1 MKSSGFS
8 DTVATSY
15 VGTDSLRFPL
25 QGTPPRAESG
35 DAPEPRREPHPFR
48 LWCRRWGSQTE
59 FLLATCAG
67 LVAAISSD
75 SFTHVALATLLV
87 WELLTFNS
95 STGLTTPLHHQLRLL
110 ARSVL
115 LPLCGLAG
123 TVVFLGVSDRA
134 VVPATTAVLVAAATS
149 ALCRALRWKL
159 QSPLRV
165 LLVGDRV
172 AIAHATARWVR
183 SERVQPVAALLVE
196 PDLDQ
201 TPTEIMG
208 LPVVADLS
216 AAPMLVNRFGVD
228 LVVMSPSPGVTS
240 IDLRRLAWRLE
251 DTRAGL
257 GVMGILDSVAPH
269 RITPGLMEGATVN
282 DVRVPRPS
290 LTTAVIKAAF
300 DRLAAA
306 VLLLIVSPV
315 LAAMCIAVRLDS
327 PGKALFTQ
335 TRVGRYGRH
344 FKVYKMRTMVQDA
357 ESVKLALADQNEYDG
372 ILFKMKADPRI
383 TRVGALLRKTSL
395 DELPQLFNVLRGEM
409 SLVGPRP
416 SLPTEVEAMDHDT
429 LRRLVVKPGITGL
442 WQVSGRSDLSWA
454 EASALDTYYAD
465 NWSLTG
471 DLSILSR
478 TVGAVVGAKGAY

>member
-1 MKSSGFS
+1 MISSGVG
-8 DTVATSY
+8 DTVAKSFMEP
-15 VGTDSLRFPL
+15 DALRFP
-25 QGTPPRAESG
+25 E
-35 DAPEPRREPHPFR
+35 RRSEPHPFR
-48 LWCRRWGSQTE
+48 VWCRRWGSQAE
-59 FLLATCAG
+59 FLLATLAG
-67 LVAAISSD
+67 MVAVLSAD
-75 SFTHVALATLLV
+75 SFTHIALGTLLV
-87 WELLTFNS
+87 WEVLSFHG
-95 STGLTTPLHHQLRLL
+95 STGLTTPLHHQLRLV

-115 LPLCGLAG
+115 LPLCGLAA
-123 TVVFLGVSDRA
+123 TVVFLGIPEAA
-134 VVPATTAVLVAAATS
+134 VVPASTAVLVAAATS
-149 ALCRALRWKL
+149 LLCRALRWRL

-172 AIAHATARWVR
+172 AIAHAMARWVR

-196 PDLDQ
+196 PDLDRA
-201 TPTEIMG
+201 PTEIMG
-208 LPVVADLS
+208 LPVVADLG
-216 AAPMLVNRFGVD
+216 AAPAVVKSFDVD

-282 DVRVPRPS
+282 DVRAPRP
-290 LTTAVIKAAF
+290 TPTAAVIKAAV

-306 VLLLIVSPV
+306 VLLLIVTPV
-315 LAAMCIAVRLDS
+315 LVAMCVAVRLDT

-357 ESVKLALADQNEYDG
+357 ESVKIDLADQNEYDG
-372 ILFKMKADPRI
+372 ILFKMRADPRI
-383 TRVGALLRKTSL
+383 TRIGALLRKTSL
-395 DELPQLFNVLRGEM
+395 DELPQLINVLRGDM

-416 SLPTEVEAMDHDT
+416 SLPSEVEAMDPDT

-471 DLSILSR
+471 DLSILGR
-478 TVGAVVGAKGAY
+478 TLGAVLSARGAY